1 MDELRTAPRLL
12 SLANLCD
19 IHFLVATP
27 GLAGFG
33 QVSSGQTAPRRRLA
47 RAFHERGAS
56 GAVDLNLA
64 GLAVGAAAIALAIV
78 LLQR

>member
-1 MDELRTAPRLL
+1 MDELRTALRLL

-27 GLAGFG
+27 GLAGSG
-33 QVSSGQTAPRRRLA
+33 QVSSGQTAPRRRL
-47 RAFHERGAS
+47 RAFRERGAL